1 MTILMKAGS
10 YESQVSKDGKW
21 EPETPKVVEVNGEKH
36 LFTITRTAIAVEPL
50 KSGDP
55 GISGRPVVTA
65 EEKIA
70 QAESIA
76 RRAGQ
81 LSESLSKMLDEAR
94 REKDIMRANCVNR
107 KRTEVNAN
115 TRNVEQRL
123 KAMRDAKAGGDDVRF
138 AHEYTV
144 LIVLSQKL
152 DQLDQEATQC
162 LGQNVYEHGASQVVT
177 TVGEYSND
185 PFDGIIIPGNQP
197 GPPDPLGSPTRSLAS
212 IIITTADGNAKIA
225 FEGVPDAPLGW
236 LRK

>member
-1 MTILMKAGS
+1 
-10 YESQVSKDGKW
+10 
-21 EPETPKVVEVNGEKH
+21 
-36 LFTITRTAIAVEPL
+36 
-50 KSGDP
+50 
-55 GISGRPVVTA
+55 
-65 EEKIA
+65 
-70 QAESIA
+70 
-76 RRAGQ
+76 
-81 LSESLSKMLDEAR
+81 
-94 REKDIMRANCVNR
+94 
-107 KRTEVNAN
+107 
-115 TRNVEQRL
+115 
-123 KAMRDAKAGGDDVRF
+123 MRDAKAGGDDVRF